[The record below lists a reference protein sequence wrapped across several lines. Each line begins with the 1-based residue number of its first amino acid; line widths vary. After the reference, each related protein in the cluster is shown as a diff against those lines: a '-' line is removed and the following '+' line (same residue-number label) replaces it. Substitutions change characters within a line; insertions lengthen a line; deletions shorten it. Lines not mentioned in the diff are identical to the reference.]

1 MEYQDK
7 DLQELKSMQKELQA
21 GQLNQHFIFNALNTI
36 KCATIIDRRQACH
49 LIDEFSKYLRYNLN
63 VLENG
68 EAVPFRNEM
77 EQIKAYGSIEMARF
91 AKVQVEYDLQEE
103 DFFIPPLSVQ
113 PLVENVIQDGLC
125 KAEEGG
131 KVLIRSFCEEDE
143 YVIEIVLSSTISEDE
158 EEMKYSPDQELIDH
172 IRVRIEKLMNGN
184 LKLEYEPEKEIKFQM
199 TIPVEHARNR
209 QYGSIARGGKTD

>member
-1 MEYQDK
+1 MGYQEK
-7 DLQELKSMQKELQA
+7 DLQELKSMQEELQA

-63 VLENG
+63 AMENG

-77 EQIKAYGSIEMARF
+77 EQVKAYGSIEMARF

-113 PLVENVIQDGLC
+113 PLVENVIQNGLC

-131 KVLIRSFCEEDE
+131 KVIIRSFCEEE
-143 YVIEIVLSSTISEDE
+143 KYVIEIVLSSTISEEE
-158 EEMKYSPDQELIDH
+158 EEMKYHPDQELIDH
-172 IRVRIEKLMNGN
+172 IRIRLEKLMNGT
-184 LKLEYEPEKEIKFQM
+184 LKLENEPEKEIKFQIA
-199 TIPVEHARNR
+199 IPVENARNR
-209 QYGSIARGGKTD
+209 EYGKVAEGGRTD

>member
-1 MEYQDK
+1 MGYQEK
-7 DLQELKSMQKELQA
+7 DLQELKSMQEELQA

-63 VLENG
+63 AMENG

-77 EQIKAYGSIEMARF
+77 EQVKAYGSIEMARF

-113 PLVENVIQDGLC
+113 PLVENVIQNGLC

-131 KVLIRSFCEEDE
+131 KVIIRSFCEEE
-143 YVIEIVLSSTISEDE
+143 KYVIEIVLSSTISEEE
-158 EEMKYSPDQELIDH
+158 EEMKYHPDQELIDH
-172 IRVRIEKLMNGN
+172 IRIRLEKLMNGT
-184 LKLEYEPEKEIKFQM
+184 LKLENEPEKEIKFQIA
-199 TIPVEHARNR
+199 IPVENARNR
-209 QYGSIARGGKTD
+209 EYGKVAGGGRTD